1 MAFKKLHLFQEIAS
15 GNWRKLANLLMV
27 SDVVIIMTINR
38 HHGESKGYKISFR

>member
-27 SDVVIIMTINR
+27 SDVVIMTINR
-38 HHGESKGYKISFR
+38 HHSESKGYKISFR